1 MEPVRPK
8 PALDQAKDALEFVKF
23 SHTIFALPFALISML
38 VAARG
43 IPSWKIVG
51 LILLC
56 MISART
62 AAMCFNRLVDWDYDV
77 ENPRTANRSKLAR
90 KPVAIGLCLVSIAI
104 FKLSAFFLNPLC
116 AVLSPV
122 AVFLI
127 FFYSF
132 TKRFTALSHAFLG
145 LALSA
150 APMGAW
156 AAVTGELWSP
166 APWCLAAAVLCWVFG
181 FDLIYATQDVDF
193 DRKVGLFSF
202 PARYGLPATLQ
213 LARVLHGLTWLIL
226 LLFGLLAGLKLAYW
240 ISLALV
246 AGALVYEHRLSRSGD
261 LQKINVA
268 FFQVNGAVSLL
279 LLLGVSL
286 Q

>member
-1 MEPVRPK
+1 
-8 PALDQAKDALEFVKF
+8 
-23 SHTIFALPFALISML
+23 
-38 VAARG
+38 
-43 IPSWKIVG
+43 
-51 LILLC
+51 
-56 MISART
+56 
-62 AAMCFNRLVDWDYDV
+62 
-77 ENPRTANRSKLAR
+77 
-90 KPVAIGLCLVSIAI
+90 
-104 FKLSAFFLNPLC
+104 
-116 AVLSPV
+116 
-122 AVFLI
+122 
-127 FFYSF
+127 
-132 TKRFTALSHAFLG
+132 
-145 LALSA
+145 
-150 APMGAW
+150 MGAW

>member
-1 MEPVRPK
+1 
-8 PALDQAKDALEFVKF
+8 
-23 SHTIFALPFALISML
+23 
-38 VAARG
+38 
-43 IPSWKIVG
+43 
-51 LILLC
+51 
-56 MISART
+56 
-62 AAMCFNRLVDWDYDV
+62 
-77 ENPRTANRSKLAR
+77 
-90 KPVAIGLCLVSIAI
+90 
-104 FKLSAFFLNPLC
+104 
-116 AVLSPV
+116 
-122 AVFLI
+122 
-127 FFYSF
+127 
-132 TKRFTALSHAFLG
+132 
-145 LALSA
+145 
-150 APMGAW
+150 
-156 AAVTGELWSP
+156 
-166 APWCLAAAVLCWVFG
+166 LAAAVLCWVFG

-193 DRKVGLFSF
+193 DRKAGLFSF